1 MWITWPVIHRRFARE
16 RLSTFGAKLSTSYP
30 QRNVESS
37 TGYPQALPTFVNN
50 YVDNFFGFRTFARR
64 VEDCFSSRR
73 IDSGDRFR
81 HFFRLARPNPQNRS
95 SESILSFHGFL
106 RVPLRNSP
114 QSSAP
119 TDPLTKGSH
128 EESNVSNPLP
138 RRIHQNPP
146 EQPKTALFG
155 KSVQKV
161 PFFVSQKRCVSW
173 CCFA

>member
-1 MWITWPVIHRRFARE
+1 MGEFSTASSSNLSFPHRGRGYARVFHYKIVGNPRFIR
-16 RLSTFGAKLSTSYP
+16 RVYP
-30 QRNVESS
+30 H
-37 TGYPQALPTFVNN
+37 LHN